1 MQAHTH
7 RCVHTHMHTHFA
19 SEDSK
24 LFFVPSV
31 FRKDALEAFH
41 YVLVLWFLYCHRT
54 TCPYHSWLRPP
65 AAGGGRGLLPVRDL
79 QHMASGQVV
88 IKGVLED

>member
-7 RCVHTHMHTHFA
+7 RCVHTCMHTHFA

-24 LFFVPSV
+24 LFSVPSV

-54 TCPYHSWLRPP
+54 TCPYHSWLRSP
-65 AAGGGRGLLPVRDL
+65 AAGQRGLLPVRDL
-79 QHMASGQVV
+79 QHMVSGQVI
-88 IKGVLED
+88 IKRVLED